1 MLKDLIIYITFID
14 GKQTIME
21 RLILKKWPIS
31 LKHWI
36 VLRVFKQVLL
46 GMMKMDILLTPHLPR
61 QGQKIFFWYVVCH
74 LIDTFAFKFFFQAI
88 DKNNDGSLTLDEFLS
103 ASSRMSEILKRQ
115 DALEQRKKLTCL
127 LFMSPI
133 IQKHNDFSKV
143 IIRFC
148 NLQAR
153 VFQVPNQIFHFSWNF
168 SFLFLIIRVIEAL
181 IIFC

>member
-1 MLKDLIIYITFID
+1 
-14 GKQTIME
+14 ME
-21 RLILKKWPIS
+21 RLILKKWQIS

-36 VLRVFKQVLL
+36 ALRVFKQVLL
-46 GMMKMDILLTPHLPR
+46 DMMRMDILLTPHPLR
-61 QGQKIFFWYVVCH
+61 QGQKTFFWYSFFIH
-74 LIDTFAFKFFFQAI
+74 SFFKHYFQAI

-143 IIRFC
+143 II
-148 NLQAR
+148 LLSQ
-153 VFQVPNQIFHFSWNF
+153 S
-168 SFLFLIIRVIEAL
+168 LI
-181 IIFC
+181 